1 MRKIDYKACV
11 NRIMQILLVAL
22 SAFLLDYLIVQLAD
36 DESIWLG
43 VSVEIVGSVLFSP
56 VVGAAATLIN
66 CLAVDYLMYGIT
78 NYSFIN
84 ILEMASVAL
93 IGIVYRRLCKDD
105 NRFGIREIVIFNY
118 IQILINVCV
127 LFLSTTPLSITFFGF
142 LTNDWARSRL
152 VKEMASLR
160 SYAFSACVSTAMIGT
175 VLIAA
180 GTYFRKKYRE
190 LGSVSGSVR
199 AVFKT
204 TYLTREYRKR
214 VFEYSVTVFVA
225 VAMNMIDGVV
235 SGHILGL
242 DALAATSV
250 MFPLVSFSS
259 FLSCII
265 NAGCATMCALSKGE
279 RKYERTNQLFT
290 LGLMTTL
297 FIGLL
302 QTLLFWLIKDQY
314 FSFFPATQSIISFA
328 EEYYNFFIF
337 VPPFMALTS
346 FLDNTV
352 ASEGDEMLCVA
363 GYLGAF
369 VINVAVSILLS
380 GSIGMGGLALGTILG
395 YIFYL
400 LVVSTHF
407 LKKSNTFRIRFWFS
421 LRDIFNFVKFSLINN
436 AAGLCMAVA
445 SATFTKAI
453 LQFLGSEYLVANTV
467 LCAMM
472 EVYEMINGP
481 SQGAGYLLA
490 TYTGEKNKQ
499 GIKILFS
506 EAIGVSLLC
515 GLVVALFFVLAPG
528 MLLNIYGVEDSPL
541 EAELIR
547 CIRFSAVGA
556 VAASVGGFLSDYYG
570 NTGKP
575 LWSCLM
581 VVFRTALFPILLC
594 VTFCLDGVTAMGICL
609 MLSQVCAILIFF
621 GFVLV
626 IKGPEAIPYMMD
638 DPDFEKVYM
647 NSFDYT
653 KEEYGRICRWI
664 RDSFSDHGVDPG
676 RIKETERLV
685 MALFKRTEEK
695 NGKRAVLGECVLKFI
710 DEPEVIIKDNGVLFV
725 PVMEGEPVRH
735 DVILSCN
742 SNTIHMA

>member
-1 MRKIDYKACV
+1 MRKIDYKARV
-11 NRIMQILLVAL
+11 NRIMQVLLVAL

-190 LGSVSGSVR
+190 LGS
-199 AVFKT
+199 
-204 TYLTREYRKR
+204 
-214 VFEYSVTVFVA
+214 
-225 VAMNMIDGVV
+225 V

-685 MALFKRTEEK
+685 MALFKRTEEE